1 MTAKKHFGIK
11 DKGAARQPLQYRAC
25 GLDDVY
31 LVNGFTI
38 TESDGEEVISVE
50 NIEDLHEAIAVK
62 LITSPAKLKPAEFK
76 FLRNNMD
83 LTQAELGERLGVDV
97 QAIGRYERNENE
109 NGIPPPVDQLLRFH
123 IVLHLL
129 PKDEREELLAKVEE
143 AAKEHGKIRG
153 APACFRLSNDEWKRQ
168 RLQ

>member
-1 MTAKKHFGIK
+1 MTAKKHFRIK
-11 DKGAARQPLQYRAC
+11 EKSAARQPLQYRAC

-38 TESDGEEVISVE
+38 TESEGDEVISVE
-50 NIEDLHEAIAVK
+50 NIEELHEAIAVK
-62 LITSPAKLKPAEFK
+62 LITSPAKLKPAEFR

-97 QAIGRYERNENE
+97 QMIGRYERGDNS
-109 NGIPPPVDQLLRFH
+109 IPPPVDQLLRFH
-123 IVLHLL
+123 YVLHLL
-129 PKDEREELLAKVEE
+129 PKDEREELLEEVVE
-143 AAKEHGKIRG
+143 AAKEHRTMPG

>member
-1 MTAKKHFGIK
+1 MTAKKHFGVR
-11 DKGAARQPLQYRAC
+11 DKSAVRQPLQYLAC

-38 TESDGEEVISVE
+38 TESEGEEVLSVE
-50 NIEDLHEAIAVK
+50 NIDDLHEAIAIK
-62 LITSPAKLKPAEFK
+62 LITSSAKLKPAEFR

-83 LTQAELGERLGVDV
+83 LTQGELGERLGVDV
-97 QAIGRYERNENE
+97 QMVGRYERDEH
-109 NGIPPPVDQLLRFH
+109 GIPPPVDQLLRFH
-123 IVLHLL
+123 YVLHLL
-129 PKDEREELLAKVEE
+129 PKDAREELLAEVEE
-143 AAKEHGKIRG
+143 AAKEHGKRPG